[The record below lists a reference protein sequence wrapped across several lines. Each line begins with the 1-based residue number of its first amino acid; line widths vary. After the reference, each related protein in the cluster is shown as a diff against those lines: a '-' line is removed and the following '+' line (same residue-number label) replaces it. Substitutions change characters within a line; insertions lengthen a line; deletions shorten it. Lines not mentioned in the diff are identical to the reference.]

1 MPLPYPNIGND
12 LKVGSRSLADI
23 ASRVASSVAFS
34 HSVRKSSSL
43 SSMRRGLKSIRTV
56 AGPDLQLDI
65 RTEAAALSVIGANA
79 PALIIIG
86 IMQFN
91 RSGFKS
97 LCRNIEIRQ
106 HGGVSNRT
114 W

>member
-65 RTEAAALSVIGANA
+65 RTEAAALS
-79 PALIIIG
+79 IIG